1 MRERDLD
8 VFMHFILR
16 TGMYTNSV
24 SEHTIISFVNGYEL
38 CSQEECQLSTVL
50 SQILNEKY
58 QIQYLSRG
66 WPGQISDYSD
76 QTNQTWENGFK
87 DILMKYFYDSQEFD
101 PNRTFVKTL
110 KKVVRSKIN
119 QTDQSWFLERFE
131 SWIKEWNLIISF
143 DESKFIRLWSNDEL
157 DIIKKIDE
165 HLNTIDSSNPSASDN
180 LLQLR
185 TKYLQIKE
193 S

>member
-1 MRERDLD
+1 MREKDLY

-24 SEHTIISFVNGYEL
+24 SEHTIVSFVNGYEL
-38 CSQEECQLSTVL
+38 GSQEECQLSTIL
-50 SQILNEKY
+50 SEILKEKY
-58 QIQYLSRG
+58 QIQYLNRG
-66 WPGQISDYSD
+66 WPGQISDYSA

-101 PNRTFVKTL
+101 PTRTFVKTL
-110 KKVVRSKIN
+110 KQVIESRIK

-143 DESKFIRLWSNDEL
+143 DEKKFICLWSDDEL
-157 DIIKKIDE
+157 DIIKKIDK
-165 HLNTIDSSNPSASDN
+165 NIKTIDRSNPSVYDN

-185 TKYLQIKE
+185 TKYLRIKKG
-193 S
+193 